1 MENELNEKR
10 KSGKW
15 EKSTIRNLVT
25 GAIILIII
33 ITGFIILIN
42 KDSQINEL
50 HIQTKKLDSEI
61 VRRDSVINV
70 LDAAIHEIEQNITF
84 IKNKR
89 EQLEFDYREGNRN
102 QKERIIEDIALMNTM
117 LEESEK
123 KMEEL
128 NKQLEASNLEL
139 SSFRTR
145 ITRLSNELKEQNQ
158 VVENLRNEL
167 EKRDYQ
173 IAEMSDKVN
182 QLENVVLVQTDSL
195 TALSDS
201 IGRSSEKIQKMDQ
214 QLHKAYWV
222 QGTFRELKENE
233 VLAREGGFLGLVGTN
248 KILRKDF
255 NENYFTELDI
265 RETDIIPLH
274 SKKAEIISK
283 HSPDSYRFVYQ
294 DDQVA
299 YLKIENPDEF
309 WRLTRY
315 AVIEV
320 KQ

>member
-1 MENELNEKR
+1 MENELNEGR
-10 KSGKW
+10 KSDKW

-25 GAIILIII
+25 GAIIIIII
-33 ITGFIILIN
+33 ITGFVILIN

-50 HIQTKKLDSEI
+50 HIQTQKLDSEI
-61 VRRDSVINV
+61 VRRDSVIEI
-70 LDAAIHEIEQNITF
+70 LDGAISEIEQNITF

-102 QKERIIEDIALMNTM
+102 QKERIIEDIALMNAM

-123 KMEEL
+123 KMDEL

-139 SSFRTR
+139 SSFRNR
-145 ITRLSNELKEQNQ
+145 VAKLSNELKEQNL
-158 VVENLRNEL
+158 VVENLSKEL
-167 EKRDYQ
+167 KKRDYQ
-173 IAEMSDKVN
+173 IAEMNQKVT

-201 IGRSSEKIQKMDQ
+201 IGRSTKMIQTMDR
-214 QLHKAYWV
+214 QLHKAYWTL
-222 QGTFRELKENE
+222 GTFKELKENE
-233 VLAREGGFLGLVGTN
+233 ILAKEGGFLGIVGKN
-248 KILRKDF
+248 KILRKNF
-255 NENYFTELDI
+255 NEEYFTELDI

-274 SKKAEIISK
+274 AKKAEVISE
-283 HSPDSYRFVYQ
+283 HSRDSYRFVYQ

-299 YLKIENPDEF
+299 YLKIENPNEF
-309 WRLTRY
+309 WKLTRY

>member
-1 MENELNEKR
+1 MENELNNEKSR
-10 KSGKW
+10 KW
-15 EKSTIRNLVT
+15 EKSTIRNLVA

-42 KDSQINEL
+42 KDFQINEL
-50 HIQTKKLDSEI
+50 HLHTKKLDSEI
-61 VRRDSVINV
+61 VRRDSVISV
-70 LDAAIHEIEQNITF
+70 LDGAIHEIEQNITF

-102 QKERIIEDIALMNTM
+102 QKEQIIENIALMNTM
-117 LEESEK
+117 LEESER

-139 SSFRTR
+139 NSFRNR
-145 ITRLSNELKEQNQ
+145 IARLSNELKEQNL
-158 VVENLRNEL
+158 VVENLRKEI
-167 EKRDYQ
+167 EKRDYH
-173 IAEMSDKVN
+173 IAEMSDKVI
-182 QLENVVLVQTDSL
+182 QLENVVLIQTDSL

-201 IGRSSEKIQKMDQ
+201 IGRSSEKIQMMDR
-214 QLHKAYWV
+214 QLHKAYWAL
-222 QGTFRELKENE
+222 GTFRELKENDI
-233 VLAREGGFLGLVGTN
+233 LAREGGFLGLVGKN
-248 KILRKDF
+248 KILRKNF

-274 SKKAEIISK
+274 AKKAEVISE
-283 HSPDSYRFVYQ
+283 HSRDSYRFVYQ

-299 YLKIENPDEF
+299 YLKIENPNEF
-309 WRLTRY
+309 WKLTRY